1 MFKILSPQ
9 DFTITIEHIKK
20 SKKVSYMDAIQYYC
34 EQNKLEPETIGK
46 LVQGV
51 LKQKVREEAESL
63 HFLPKTTK
71 IPGL

>member
-20 SKKVSYMDAIQYYC
+20 SKNVSYMDAIQYYC
-34 EQNKLEPETIGK
+34 EQNKIEPETIGK

>member
-1 MFKILSPQ
+1 MLKILSPQ

-20 SKKVSYMDAIQYYC
+20 SKNMNYMDAIQYYC
-34 EQNKLEPETIGK
+34 EQNKIEPETIGK
-46 LVQGV
+46 LVQGA

-63 HFLPKTTK
+63 NFLPKTTK